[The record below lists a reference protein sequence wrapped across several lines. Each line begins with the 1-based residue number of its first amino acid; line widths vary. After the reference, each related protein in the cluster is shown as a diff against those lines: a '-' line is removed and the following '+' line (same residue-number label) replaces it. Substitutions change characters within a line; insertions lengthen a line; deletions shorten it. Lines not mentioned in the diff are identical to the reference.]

1 MKATKEI
8 PKPLPQRIM
17 ANIYTYIRM
26 HISNLASVLLWLA
39 DPEHCFSLK
48 FSEAAFLHFQAALWG
63 WQGQD
68 K

>member
-1 MKATKEI
+1 
-8 PKPLPQRIM
+8 
-17 ANIYTYIRM
+17 M

-48 FSEAAFLHFQAALWG
+48 FSEAAFPHFQAALWG